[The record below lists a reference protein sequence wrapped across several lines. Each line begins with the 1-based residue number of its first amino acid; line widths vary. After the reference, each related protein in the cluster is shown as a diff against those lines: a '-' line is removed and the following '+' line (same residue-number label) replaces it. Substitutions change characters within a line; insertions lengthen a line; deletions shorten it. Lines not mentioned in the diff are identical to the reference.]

1 MLGVVYALFQLGE
14 VGVKFYYI
22 IDGVAMNTKEEIMKL
37 TTSLPEVGLVE
48 LLNFALLIRSKY
60 SDARSGKKSRGG
72 LHKYANP
79 DLIPF
84 EKSVWEKAVVEN
96 YAR

>member
-1 MLGVVYALFQLGE
+1 
-14 VGVKFYYI
+14 
-22 IDGVAMNTKEEIMKL
+22 MNTKEEIMKL

-48 LLNFALLIRSKY
+48 LLNFALLVHSKY
-60 SDARSGKKSRGG
+60 NTPRTGKKSRGG

-84 EKSVWEKAVVEN
+84 EGSVWEKTIVEN

>member
-1 MLGVVYALFQLGE
+1 
-14 VGVKFYYI
+14 
-22 IDGVAMNTKEEIMKL
+22 MNTKEEIMKL
-37 TTSLPEVGLVE
+37 TASLPEVGLVE

-60 SDARSGKKSRGG
+60 SDTRIGKKSRGG

-84 EKSVWEKAVVEN
+84 EKNVWEKTIVEN